1 MAGQRPAS
9 IAFFFSCP
17 EPGAAGAAASAPR
30 FFCQSAAAIPEA
42 QPSRRFL
49 SGQRPAVAA
58 LNVRRLR
65 LRRVAF
71 DFVP

>member
-9 IAFFFSCP
+9 FAFFFSGP

-30 FFCQSAAAIPEA
+30 LGGGTPEA
-42 QPSRRFL
+42 KPSRRFL

-71 DFVP
+71 DLAP